1 MKMNEN
7 LSNICSKPCLANI
20 EIQGKAQDKLYL
32 YSKKHSILSITV
44 PVFLGSYTVHNWSY
58 STKFQELT
66 DTAYAIMLQF
76 SRDFGGMYSSKGHY
90 ADKCYGFSEER
101 VICRWKC
108 SLWKLAWKQ
117 FILYFS
123 CFVTISLL
131 YRWRDKSDPDP
142 ACENV
147 CNLSRSSPN

>member
-58 STKFQELT
+58 
-66 DTAYAIMLQF
+66 Y
-76 SRDFGGMYSSKGHY
+76 
-90 ADKCYGFSEER
+90 
-101 VICRWKC
+101 
-108 SLWKLAWKQ
+108 
-117 FILYFS
+117 
-123 CFVTISLL
+123 
-131 YRWRDKSDPDP
+131 
-142 ACENV
+142 
-147 CNLSRSSPN
+147 